1 MRRAGRRTLRYESG
15 PVLRAAAAVVGPKEG
30 QGPLGADFDVVLPD
44 DLLGMA
50 SWEQAESEML
60 RRTVELCASKAG
72 MTTKAVDLMLAGDLQ
87 DQITASGFAA
97 RALGIPFFGLYG
109 ACSTFIES
117 VLLGVAL
124 VDAGFAETAVCGAS
138 SHFCAAERQYRFPLE
153 LGNQR
158 PPSAQWT
165 ATAAGAAL
173 VARGE
178 EGLCRLTYGT
188 PGRIVDYQIKDA
200 NHMGAA
206 MAPAVADTMTAHFED
221 TGRGPEA
228 YDHIVTGDLGS
239 IGRQLLMDLM
249 AERGMPLFADRLSDC
264 GASLYAP
271 EQDAHAGGSGCGCIA
286 SVLSAHFLP
295 MLSGP
300 FRKILAL
307 GSGAMLSPATTQ
319 QGESIPSISY
329 AVALEAM

>member
-1 MRRAGRRTLRYESG
+1 MRRAGRRTFVYEG
-15 PVLRAAAAVVGPKEG
+15 RPALRAAAAIVGPKEG
-30 QGPLGADFDVVLPD
+30 QGPLGAAFDQVLPD
-44 DLLGMA
+44 DLLGMK

-72 MTTKAVDLMLAGDLQ
+72 VTVKAIDLLLAGDLQ

-117 VLLGVAL
+117 LVLGGAL
-124 VDAGFAETAVCGAS
+124 VDAKLADRVVCAAS

-173 VARGE
+173 LSREDV
-178 EGLCRLTYGT
+178 GLCRLICGT
-188 PGRIVDYQIKDA
+188 VGRIVDYQIKDS

-206 MAPAVADTMTAHFED
+206 MAPAVADTLTAHFLD
-221 TGRGPEA
+221 TGRA
-228 YDHIVTGDLGS
+228 AQDYDLIVTGDLGF
-239 IGRQLLMDLM
+239 IGRELLMDLM
-249 AERGMPLFADRLSDC
+249 QERGMPLLPDRLVDC
-264 GASLYAP
+264 GASLYSP
-271 EQDAHAGGSGCGCIA
+271 EQDVHAGGSGCGCIA

-295 MLSGP
+295 MVAGP
-300 FRKILAL
+300 FKRMLAL

-329 AVALEAM
+329 AAALEAM

>member
-1 MRRAGRRTLRYESG
+1 
-15 PVLRAAAAVVGPKEG
+15 
-30 QGPLGADFDVVLPD
+30 
-44 DLLGMA
+44 
-50 SWEQAESEML
+50 
-60 RRTVELCASKAG
+60 
-72 MTTKAVDLMLAGDLQ
+72 MLAGDLQ

-117 VLLGVAL
+117 LVLGGAL
-124 VDAGFAETAVCGAS
+124 VDAGLADRAICAAS

-173 VARGE
+173 LSREDA
-178 EGLCRLTYGT
+178 GLCHLTHGT
-188 PGRIVDYQIKDA
+188 VGRIVDYQIKDA

-206 MAPAVADTMTAHFED
+206 MAPAVADTMTAHFLD
-221 TGRGPEA
+221 TGRAPQD
-228 YDHIVTGDLGS
+228 YDQIVTGDLGI
-239 IGRQLLMDLM
+239 IGRALLMDLM
-249 AERGMPLFADRLSDC
+249 RERGMPVEPERLSDC
-264 GASLYAP
+264 GAMLYGP

-295 MLSGP
+295 LISGP
-300 FRKILAL
+300 FHRMLAL

>member
-1 MRRAGRRTLRYESG
+1 MRRAGRRTFVYEARPS
-15 PVLRAAAAVVGPKEG
+15 VRAAAGIAGPKEG

-44 DLLGMA
+44 DLLGMT

-60 RRTVELCASKAG
+60 RRAVELCASKAG
-72 MTTKAVDLMLAGDLQ
+72 VTVNGVDLMLAGDLQ

-117 VLLGVAL
+117 MVLGGVL
-124 VDAGFAETAVCGAS
+124 VDARLADRVVCAAS

-173 VARGE
+173 ISRE
-178 EGLCRLTYGT
+178 ETGLCILTHGT
-188 PGRIVDYQIKDA
+188 VGRIVDYQIKDA

-206 MAPAVADTMTAHFED
+206 MAPAVADTLTAHFQD
-221 TGRGPEA
+221 TGRTAGD
-228 YDHIVTGDLGS
+228 YDQIVTGDLG
-239 IGRQLLMDLM
+239 IFGRELLMDLM
-249 AERGMPLFADRLSDC
+249 RERGMPIEPERLSDC
-264 GASLYAP
+264 GASLYGP

-286 SVLSAHFLP
+286 SVLSAHFMPLIA
-295 MLSGP
+295 GP
-300 FRKILAL
+300 FHRMLAL

>member
-1 MRRAGRRTLRYESG
+1 MKRAGRRTFVYEG
-15 PVLRAAAAVVGPKEG
+15 RPVIRAAAAVVGPKEG
-30 QGPLGADFDVVLPD
+30 QGPLGADFDVILPD
-44 DLLGMA
+44 DLLGMK

-60 RRTVELCASKAG
+60 RRAVELCASKAG
-72 MTTKAVDLMLAGDLQ
+72 ITIKAVDLMLAGDLQ

-117 VLLGVAL
+117 LVVGGVL
-124 VDAGFAETAVCGAS
+124 VDAKLADRAVCAAS

-173 VARGE
+173 LSLE
-178 EGLCRLTYGT
+178 DQGLCRLTHGT
-188 PGRIVDYQIKDA
+188 VGRIVDYQIKDA
-200 NHMGAA
+200 SHMGAA
-206 MAPAVADTMTAHFED
+206 MAPAVADTLTAHLMD
-221 TGRGPEA
+221 TGRKPED
-228 YDHIVTGDLGS
+228 YDQIVTGDLGI
-239 IGRQLLMDLM
+239 IGRELLMDLM
-249 AERGMPLFADRLSDC
+249 LERGMPVEPERLADC
-264 GASLYAP
+264 GASLYGP

-295 MLSGP
+295 MVAGP
-300 FRKILAL
+300 FRKMLAL

>member
-1 MRRAGRRTLRYESG
+1 MRRAGRRTFVYEG
-15 PVLRAAAAVVGPKEG
+15 RPTLRAAATVVGPKEG
-30 QGPLGADFDVVLPD
+30 QGPLGRDFDQVLPD
-44 DLLGMA
+44 DLLGMK

-60 RRTVELCASKAG
+60 RRTVELCAAKAG
-72 MTTKAVDLMLAGDLQ
+72 MTVKAIDLMLAGDLQ

-97 RALGIPFFGLYG
+97 RALGLPFFGLYG
-109 ACSTFIES
+109 ACSTFIQS
-117 VLLGVAL
+117 LVLGGAL
-124 VDAGFAETAVCGAS
+124 VDGGLVTTAVCAAS

-173 VARGE
+173 VMHGE

-188 PGRIVDYQIKDA
+188 VGRIVDYQIKDA

-206 MAPAVADTMTAHFED
+206 MAPAVADTMTTHFKD
-221 TGRGPEA
+221 TGRTPA
-228 YDHIVTGDLGS
+228 DYDQIVTGDLGI
-239 IGRQLLMDLM
+239 IGRQLLIDLM
-249 AERGMPLFADRLSDC
+249 SERGIPLPPDRLTDC
-264 GASLYAP
+264 GASLYGP
-271 EQDAHAGGSGCGCIA
+271 DQDAHAGGSGCGCIA

-300 FRKILAL
+300 FRSILSL

>member
-1 MRRAGRRTLRYESG
+1 MRRAGRRTFVYEQRPS
-15 PVLRAAAAVVGPKEG
+15 VRAAAAVVGPKEG

-50 SWEQAESEML
+50 TWEQAESEML
-60 RRTVELCASKAG
+60 RRAVDLCASKAG
-72 MTTKAVDLMLAGDLQ
+72 VTIKAVDLLLAGDLQ

-117 VLLGVAL
+117 MVLGGVL
-124 VDAGFAETAVCGAS
+124 VDGGLADRVVCAAS

-173 VARGE
+173 LSRE
-178 EGLCRLTYGT
+178 ETGLCSLTHGT
-188 PGRIVDYQIKDA
+188 VGRIVDYQIKDA

-206 MAPAVADTMTAHFED
+206 MAPAVADTLTAHFQD
-221 TGRGPEA
+221 TGRSPRD
-228 YDHIVTGDLGS
+228 YDQIVTGDLGV
-239 IGRQLLMDLM
+239 IGRELLMDLM
-249 AERGMPLFADRLSDC
+249 RERGMPLAPERLSDC
-264 GASLYAP
+264 GASLYSP

-286 SVLSAHFLP
+286 SVLSAHFMPLIA
-295 MLSGP
+295 GP
-300 FRKILAL
+300 FYRMLAL

>member
-1 MRRAGRRTLRYESG
+1 MRRAGRRTFVYEQRPS
-15 PVLRAAAAVVGPKEG
+15 VRAAAAVVGPKEG
-30 QGPLGADFDVVLPD
+30 QGPLGADFDVVLRD

-50 SWEQAESEML
+50 TWEQAESEML
-60 RRTVELCASKAG
+60 RRAVDLCASKAG
-72 MTTKAVDLMLAGDLQ
+72 VTIKAVDLLLAGDLQ

-117 VLLGVAL
+117 MVLGGVL
-124 VDAGFAETAVCGAS
+124 VDGGLADRVVCAAS

-173 VARGE
+173 LSRE
-178 EGLCRLTYGT
+178 ETGLCSLTHGT
-188 PGRIVDYQIKDA
+188 VGRIVDYQIKDA

-206 MAPAVADTMTAHFED
+206 MAPAVADTLTAHFQD
-221 TGRGPEA
+221 TGRSPRD
-228 YDHIVTGDLGS
+228 YDQIVTGDLGV
-239 IGRQLLMDLM
+239 IGRELLMDLM
-249 AERGMPLFADRLSDC
+249 RERGMPLAPERLSDC
-264 GASLYAP
+264 GASLYSP

-286 SVLSAHFLP
+286 SVLSAHFMPLIA
-295 MLSGP
+295 GP
-300 FRKILAL
+300 FYRMLAL

>member
-1 MRRAGRRTLRYESG
+1 MRRAGRRTFVYEQRPS
-15 PVLRAAAAVVGPKEG
+15 VRAAAAIAGPKEG

-60 RRTVELCASKAG
+60 RRAVDLCASKAG
-72 MTTKAVDLMLAGDLQ
+72 VTIKAVDLLLAGDLQ

-117 VLLGVAL
+117 MVLGGAL
-124 VDAGFAETAVCGAS
+124 VDGGLADRVVCAAS

-173 VARGE
+173 LSRE
-178 EGLCRLTYGT
+178 ETGLCSLTHGT
-188 PGRIVDYQIKDA
+188 VGRIVDYQIKDA

-206 MAPAVADTMTAHFED
+206 MAPAVADTLTAHFQD
-221 TGRGPEA
+221 TGRSPQD
-228 YDHIVTGDLGS
+228 YDQIVTGDLGF
-239 IGRQLLMDLM
+239 IGRELLMDLM
-249 AERGMPLFADRLSDC
+249 RERGMPLAPERLSDC
-264 GASLYAP
+264 GASLYSP

-286 SVLSAHFLP
+286 SVLSAHFMPLIA
-295 MLSGP
+295 GP
-300 FRKILAL
+300 FHRMLAL

>member
-1 MRRAGRRTLRYESG
+1 MKRAGKRTFVYERK
-15 PVLRAAAAVVGPKEG
+15 PAIRAAAAVVGPKEG
-30 QGPLGADFDVVLPD
+30 QGPLGKDFDVVLPD
-44 DLLGMA
+44 DLLGMD
-50 SWEQAESEML
+50 SWEKAESEMM
-60 RRTVELCASKAG
+60 RRAVELCASKAG
-72 MTTKAVDLMLAGDLQ
+72 MTTKAIDLMLAGDLQ

-109 ACSTFIES
+109 ACSTFVQAM
-117 VLLGVAL
+117 VLGGAL
-124 VDAGFAETAVCGAS
+124 VDGGLAEKAVCAAS

-165 ATAAGAAL
+165 ATAAGASL
-173 VARGE
+173 VVCADK
-178 EGLCRLTYGT
+178 GLCRLTHGT
-188 PGRIVDYQIKDA
+188 VGRIVDYQIKDA

-221 TGRGPEA
+221 TGRSPDD
-228 YDHIVTGDLGS
+228 YDHIVTGDLGF
-239 IGRQLLMDLM
+239 IGRELLMDLM
-249 AERGMPLFADRLSDC
+249 GERGMPIEPEKLTDC

-286 SVLSAHFLP
+286 SVLSAHFMP
-295 MLSGP
+295 MMASP
-300 FRKILAL
+300 FTHMLAL

-319 QGESIPSISY
+319 QGESIPCISY